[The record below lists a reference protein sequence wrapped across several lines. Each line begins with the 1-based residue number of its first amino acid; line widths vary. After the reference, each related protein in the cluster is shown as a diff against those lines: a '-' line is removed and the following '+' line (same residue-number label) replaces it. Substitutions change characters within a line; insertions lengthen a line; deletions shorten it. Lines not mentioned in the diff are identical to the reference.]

1 MFTCIINDQLLTFPT
16 RELRDQAV
24 ADAKLF
30 PDEYTIGAIE
40 DNVEETTT
48 EGPDNDPDFQK
59 DTTESAEVVSK
70 DVAQKDMGL
79 PSDDGSLDLVKNKP
93 LDEINISELTNSP
106 FYNKINDQDRLEV
119 EDYITRDKQ
128 IKAIANDIQLDSQ
141 NAVATVTNG
150 LGKTDYGSF
159 DYTNQD
165 IEELS
170 NKATRNFI
178 AEDEVIQKEI
188 KPIIKKD
195 LQPLLKNKIIE
206 TREKYGFDNP
216 DNVTEEKLEAA
227 EKELADWYNDRFSDE
242 MMNNDGFVKRVE
254 AFDLNKE
261 SLIGEDYKRF
271 KSVNADGNAFEKG
284 MDKFG
289 LFLQDY
295 SKSDLIGSDRIGNLA
310 TAYNSMRSLETGMV
324 KAGVA
329 ADLQFDQAKVNS
341 LQNNEKLAKKNNWT
355 NETEGYWEMPSSNNS
370 NKYNVF
376 KFTPKYL
383 KDLGYKDND
392 GTTTIAKSDD
402 IFEGTWGE
410 YQAMVGDVI
419 KKDVKEFGKKLVEV
433 QNEEVRESLFADQSW
448 EKILDGDLSLNNFIN
463 VTLKQAPQFLLAAS
477 PIGWASSGA
486 QIGADIYFDGIE
498 NEAIR
503 RFNVPKG
510 IKPTPEMYAEVVA
523 DDKFMKTFTLKVAG
537 GGVLAGGLDKLG
549 ASRTL
554 KLFAKTSTGALLR
567 GGAKDF
573 FKRGVNFA
581 GENLKAAW
589 TEVIT
594 EISQEV
600 IQAGASSSEITGE
613 QIFAAGGQA
622 FISTLMMGSGGK
634 IMTKT
639 MPELKASYSILSGK
653 LNKNSSE
660 AFFNQELQKIDLAK
674 NNTKDKNEI
683 KDLEDKAEQIK
694 EFKEANLRIPKGVE
708 GAKKQEL
715 VDNLVEM
722 FQIDKVIKDAGPI
735 LGPVIK
741 EDLSPRLEELKEK
754 TQAIITTEKTLGKFK
769 SLAKDFKLGVTETD
783 QKGADE
789 IRAKAKNLDKVIH
802 DSAGYGLIYTDEN
815 GKTQVVLNKE
825 AIYEDGMI
833 NTGAHEFLHYAVSQ
847 GLKSSKDIKAI
858 SDSLMDLLEN
868 SEITGDKSQYDARV
882 KQYKADLDKKK
893 ISAED
898 FAEEK
903 LVLLSEAL
911 LNGDFKINE
920 GFTAKLADI
929 VRRLLSTIGVRAE
942 FNNSQDVLNF
952 VKDYNR
958 SMTKGKLSLGQK
970 RTIRK
975 GAKGSMITPNVV
987 NKATQKIKDP
997 KATPKPNL
1005 KDSKTLTLE
1014 QLKEKAEDLLE
1025 ESNLDSSNQ
1034 ALLDRYYDT
1043 MDAIDAMEDTELNES
1058 TPIAKQEE
1066 KKQIAKD
1073 DTPQVPREKKDRS
1086 TKRYTL
1092 TDEQK
1097 AEIEPLI
1104 AKAQILNKELIA
1116 KEKAATDAR
1125 IKKITDKSERQ
1136 MSRTDQAKAIAD
1148 IKANPTRYSKS
1159 AELTNLENKIQEKVK
1174 VPLTK
1179 LINAYTKRLY
1189 DGIPAQAK
1197 EIVSR
1202 EDYQTEARAVVV
1214 TTLINEFKKNTT
1226 NRLGEKTTNDIEDL
1240 MFNRGYFR
1248 MLPLATAMGVSS
1260 KVEGIAQRFDNV
1272 ANNIGTEDIMFD
1284 EKTNEPEMIM
1294 EGKFKISSLLASID
1308 RYKQA
1313 MAAAIAFWKENE
1325 GNSPIENFKNLP
1337 GFTAEIL
1344 GEMFGIPAKIFDK
1357 RLSRS
1362 PNLNNKVYKSAMD
1375 AITKPYAVFKIT
1387 RNGVVVEERV
1397 EVSEEKAFAK
1407 KLTED
1412 GFEFEQLANQNIL
1425 QTLFKFLPQLSAE
1438 DYNYAINNAA
1448 GRSKGKSTGVP
1459 KNIMKLAFTN
1469 KQRRT
1474 TGTGNV
1480 SGDLRRLSYKEVLDG
1495 IGGFINEKGEAQV
1508 KMGIDAKS
1516 PEGQTFIGV
1525 MRVLNR
1531 MVANELSR
1539 SSLIG
1544 LDPMTV
1550 KDIAAGKNDLME
1562 SKRKKVL
1569 NQKSVI
1575 EVIKINEFIKD
1586 TATNDEI
1593 NYLQG
1598 KLNKFFVE
1606 SKGKAT
1612 VIKQIKFASNL
1623 AKKKWGNFGKG
1634 LFNNEF
1640 KYNLEK
1646 LSAKDRK
1653 EFGLDDIS
1661 KALGKAWGRTFNYIV
1676 RFKGLEKELDQ
1687 LNEDSTKEDIETFI
1701 LVFGRSLKNSKYE
1714 GTDRKAITTNKSL
1727 FEEINQRLGDD
1738 QSLKNLGFEL
1748 DIVPIRNKDG
1758 KIVGER
1764 SFIYDISSEERR
1776 LVNPALTVLDIKN
1789 KAFKSMGVIGPQV
1802 LDISDLYRNA
1812 IKRVLKKYKASGD
1825 IEGGK
1830 AVIEAMF
1837 FGQVSAGR
1845 RIATLRKA
1853 YNFKGKATLEHVTS
1867 VDLTK
1872 PILREFL
1879 EGGSETVYD
1888 AKLDK
1893 LFVDVIPADLDKLL
1907 RKVGLEGRYDA
1918 KVKYKGKWTTV
1929 NKELAKLDDLAV
1941 FDVVKARENNKQ
1953 SKRSKNAVKAV
1964 SLANNAKTPVKGI
1977 SVWDFDDTLAK
1988 TKSNVL
1994 YTMPNGTKGKLT
2006 AEEFA
2011 KTGDRLANEGAVY
2024 DFSEFSKVMNGKKG
2038 PMFAEAMARNK
2049 KFGNKNVYILTARPA
2064 NSATAIHA
2072 FLKGLGLNIPV
2083 ENITG
2088 LANSSPLAK
2097 ADWVVEK
2104 AAEGYNDF
2112 YFADDHIGNVKAVQ
2126 EVLNV
2131 LDVKGK
2137 VHQAKVK
2144 ESKKL
2149 DSQFNK
2155 FLEGSTGIESFKR
2168 YKSDKAKL
2176 KGRYKGKLD
2185 VFIPPSAEDF
2195 LGLLYQTLNKGK
2207 RGEAQMKFY
2216 EDNLL
2221 KPYAK
2226 ANSAL
2231 RTARV
2236 RSVREF
2242 DAIKK
2247 KLKIVPKD
2255 LKRSFKV
2262 EDENG
2267 NIKDSLFT
2275 KEQAIRVYIWNSQGI
2290 EMPNLSQVDLAVM
2303 VNEVNANPE
2312 LKAFADEL
2320 LKLNRGVDS
2329 KAPSKNWMDGNIG
2342 IDLQANLNS
2351 VGRKQL
2357 LEVWQQNV
2365 DEIFSET
2372 NLNKLEAAYGPEYVK
2387 ALESSLRRMRTG
2399 RSAAPV
2405 TDNEAGNNLIM
2416 WLNSAVGNIMFFN
2429 DRSALL
2435 QMLSATNFL
2444 NFEEN
2449 NIIAAGKAFANQP
2462 QYWKDFTLLIN
2473 SDYLVDR
2480 RDGTRININEADIA
2494 LIAKQSGFTG
2504 VIAKVLELG
2513 FLPTKIM
2520 DSVAIATGG
2529 ATYYRTKVN
2538 ALIKS
2543 GMSKAKA
2550 EAQAMQEFT
2559 SIAEVSQQSS
2569 DQSKLSMEQAGS
2581 VGKIIL
2587 AFNNTSSQYSR
2598 IIKRSVQDLYNRR
2611 GSDKANIARI
2621 VYYGGMQN
2629 LVFNFMQ
2636 QAMFAA
2642 LWGGEDD
2649 EEVLDG
2655 KKAKV
2660 VNSMADGLLRGM
2672 GVKAAIFVAVK
2683 NTAIKLYERS
2693 KKDVNKDYR
2702 YYAITGML
2710 AVSPPLSSK
2719 VSKLS
2724 KAASAYQYG
2733 TDKMKYGK
2741 FSLDSP
2747 ELEIGANMVSFAT
2760 SLPTDRLLTKVINVS
2775 DALDASNE
2783 PWERLFMLMGW
2794 PKWTMQSK
2802 SESDLERKED
2812 KDEIKEIKSKAEFD
2826 AMTPLEQKTEAL
2838 EDLKK
2843 FQQVDSLKAYGLTD
2857 KEIRDLKYEKD
2868 RVNKILSLEGSEKKD
2883 RITTPEDA
2891 ISEELFDLKKQQ
2903 QVDSLTKYGLTKK
2916 QIRALKYEKDR
2927 VDAIIKYQN
2936 KRKKEK
2942 LKNSLK

>member
-40 DNVEETTT
+40 DDVEETVT

-59 DTTESAEVVSK
+59 DTTKSADVVSK
-70 DVAQKDMGL
+70 DAAQNVTGL
-79 PSDDGSLDLVKNKP
+79 PFDDGSLELVKNKP

-227 EKELADWYNDRFSDE
+227 EKELADWYNDRFSEE

-410 YQAMVGDVI
+410 YQAMVGNVI

-523 DDKFMKTFTLKVAG
+523 DDKFMKTFTLKVVG

-622 FISTLMMGSGGK
+622 FISTLMMGGGGK

-674 NNTKDKNEI
+674 NNTKDKDEI

-802 DSAGYGLIYTDEN
+802 DSAGYGLIYTDES

-833 NTGAHEFLHYAVSQ
+833 NTGAHEFLHYALSQ

-858 SDSLMDLLEN
+858 SDALMDLLEN

-975 GAKGSMITPNVV
+975 GAKGSMVTPNVV

-1043 MDAIDAMEDTELNES
+1043 MDAIDAMEDAESNES
-1058 TPIAKQEE
+1058 APIAKQEE

-1073 DTPQVPREKKDRS
+1073 DTPQLPREKKDRS

-1174 VPLTK
+1174 VPLAK

-1202 EDYQTEARAVVV
+1202 EDYQTEAKAVVI

-1284 EKTNEPEMIM
+1284 EKTNEPEMSM
-1294 EGKFKISSLLASID
+1294 EGKFKISSFLPADAYDLALEQT
-1308 RYKQA
+1308 KE
-1313 MAAAIAFWKENE
+1313 FWEENV
-1325 GNSPIENFKNLP
+1325 GNSPIENFKKLP
-1337 GFTAEIL
+1337 SLVDDIMADIFGVSLNVFTA
-1344 GEMFGIPAKIFDK
+1344 
-1357 RLSRS
+1357 RS
-1362 PNLNNKVYKSAMD
+1362 GNLNATSYDNVLQ
-1375 AITKPYAVFKIT
+1375 AITKPYAVLKLT
-1387 RNGVVVEERV
+1387 KNNKTEEIRV
-1397 EVSEEKAFAK
+1397 ELDQVDAYESQLKDK
-1407 KLTED
+1407 
-1412 GFEFEQLANQNIL
+1412 GIEFERYADENIL
-1425 QTLFKFLPQLSAE
+1425 QTLFKFLPKLSAD
-1438 DYNYAINNAA
+1438 DYVYAD
-1448 GRSKGKSTGVP
+1448 GSKGRYRGKATGIPKNLVALTYENITRGTTGVGNR
-1459 KNIMKLAFTN
+1459 KANVG
-1469 KQRRT
+1469 KQA
-1474 TGTGNV
+1474 
-1480 SGDLRRLSYKEVLDG
+1480 YKDILNA
-1495 IGGFINEKGEAQV
+1495 IGGAMVDGKVIKRI
-1508 KMGIDAKS
+1508 GITGKS
-1516 PEGQTFIGV
+1516 KEGQTLLGI
-1525 MRVLNR
+1525 LKLYNR
-1531 MVANELSR
+1531 MVTNEISR
-1539 SSLIG
+1539 SPAVN

-1562 SKRKKVL
+1562 SK
-1569 NQKSVI
+1569 
-1575 EVIKINEFIKD
+1575 KID
-1586 TATNDEI
+1586 LSGI
-1593 NYLQG
+1593 N
-1598 KLNKFFVE
+1598 KLNPEVDFEFSKWYTSKKKSPSSATQFKKLSTITGKILGDQGRKLFNAELAYNFNKLGADASLE
-1606 SKGKAT
+1606 SIRNSIGTAWGKAYNWL
-1612 VIKQIKFASNL
+1612 VRDQ
-1623 AKKKWGNFGKG
+1623 G
-1634 LFNNEF
+1634 FN
-1640 KYNLEK
+1640 KAIEK
-1646 LSAKDRK
+1646 LN
-1653 EFGLDDIS
+1653 G
-1661 KALGKAWGRTFNYIV
+1661 
-1676 RFKGLEKELDQ
+1676 
-1687 LNEDSTKEDIETFI
+1687 DSTKEDVRQFLQGFSRAWRNDKYQDISTNEQ
-1701 LVFGRSLKNSKYE
+1701 LV
-1714 GTDRKAITTNKSL
+1714 KAIEDQGVDFEGLGFKLQKKNKKGFVYEVKANGKLEFVNDPTTLLEIKNKSFDNIEAYGQNSVKEVQTL
-1727 FEEINQRLGDD
+1727 Q
-1738 QSLKNLGFEL
+1738 K
-1748 DIVPIRNKDG
+1748 V
-1758 KIVGER
+1758 
-1764 SFIYDISSEERR
+1764 
-1776 LVNPALTVLDIKN
+1776 VLDIID
-1789 KAFKSMGVIGPQV
+1789 AAGSV
-1802 LDISDLYRNA
+1802 DEA
-1812 IKRVLKKYKASGD
+1812 IA
-1825 IEGGK
+1825 
-1830 AVIEAMF
+1830 AIEAMSI
-1837 FGQVSAGR
+1837 GQMGTLR
-1845 RIATLRKA
+1845 RISYLRNVYKS
-1853 YNFKGKATLEHVTS
+1853 KGDKVLEHVTS
-1867 VDLTK
+1867 LSKIKERLKDYARGNV
-1872 PILREFL
+1872 
-1879 EGGSETVYD
+1879 SETEIKTFFETLY
-1888 AKLDK
+1888 L
-1893 LFVDVIPADLDKLL
+1893 DVIPKEVDLLL
-1907 RKVGLEGRYDA
+1907 ETEGFEDRYTKKVLAMLKQYEMESFN
-1918 KVKYKGKWTTV
+1918 VKGAIESL
-1929 NKELAKLDDLAV
+1929 KE
-1941 FDVVKARENNKQ
+1941 
-1953 SKRSKNAVKAV
+1953 SKRVENAVKAV
-1964 SLANNAKTPVKGI
+1964 SLANNLKTPVKGI
-1977 SVWDFDDTLAK
+1977 SVWDFDDTLAQ

-2011 KTGDRLANEGAVY
+2011 KTGDKLANEGAIY

-2038 PMFAEAMARNK
+2038 PMFEEAMARNE

-2064 NSATAIHA
+2064 NSANAIHT

-2207 RGEAQMKFY
+2207 RGEAQLKFY

-2236 RSVREF
+2236 RSVKEF

-2255 LKRSFKV
+2255 LKRSFKF

-2320 LKLNRGVDS
+2320 LKLNRGIDS

-2372 NLNKLEAAYGPEYVK
+2372 NLNKLEAAYGLEYRK

-2429 DRSALL
+2429 NRSALL

-2462 QYWKDFTLLIN
+2462 QYWKDFTMLIN

-2520 DSVAIATGG
+2520 DSFAIATGG

-2550 EAQAMQEFT
+2550 ETQAMQEFT

-2611 GSDKANIARI
+2611 GSDKANLAKI

-2794 PKWTMQSK
+2794 PKWTLSTK
-2802 SESDLERKED
+2802 KESDLERKED
-2812 KDEIKEIKSKAEFD
+2812 KTEIKEAKEKAEFD
-2826 AMTPLEQKTEAL
+2826 AMTPLEQKTKAL

-2857 KEIRDLKYEKD
+2857 KEIRSLTKEED

-2883 RITTPEDA
+2883 RVTTPEDA

-2942 LKNSLK
+2942 LKDSLK

>member
-1 MFTCIINDQLLTFPT
+1 MFTCTINGTEYSFKT
-16 RELRDQAV
+16 EEERDQAV
-24 ADAKLF
+24 ADAQLL
-30 PDEYTIGAIE
+30 PEEYTVDSIQGEKIAQDPKKAKDSVNGANAE
-40 DNVEETTT
+40 STTKALENT
-48 EGPDNDPDFQK
+48 
-59 DTTESAEVVSK
+59 
-70 DVAQKDMGL
+70 GL
-79 PSDDGSLDLVKNKP
+79 LSDDGSLAFPNNKP
-93 LDEINISELTNSP
+93 FEEIDITELTNSP
-106 FYNKINDQDRLEV
+106 FYNKIDDQARLEV

-128 IKAIANDIQLDSQ
+128 VIEIAQSIESASLAALAPVVQDFDR
-141 NAVATVTNG
+141 TG
-150 LGKTDYGSF
+150 YDSF
-159 DYTNQD
+159 DYTGQNM
-165 IEELS
+165 EELS
-170 NKATRNFI
+170 NQATRNFI
-178 AEDEVIQKEI
+178 AKDEVIQKKI

-195 LQPLLKNKIIE
+195 LKPLLNNKIIE
-206 TREKYGFDNP
+206 TRKKYGFDNP

-227 EKELADWYNDRFSDE
+227 EKELADWYNDRFSEE
-242 MMNNDGFVKRVE
+242 MMNNDNFIKRVE
-254 AFDLNKE
+254 AFDLNKKG
-261 SLIGEDYKRF
+261 LIGEDYKRF

-289 LFLQDY
+289 LLLQDY
-295 SKSDLIGSDRIGNLA
+295 SKTDLIGSDRIGNFA
-310 TAYNSMRSLETGMV
+310 TAYNAMRSLETSMV

-341 LQNNEKLAKKNNWT
+341 LKNNEKLAKKNNWT
-355 NETEGYWEMPSSNNS
+355 NETEGYWEMPSENNS

-410 YQAMVGDVI
+410 YQVMVGNVI
-419 KKDVKEFGKKLVEV
+419 KKDVDEFGKKLVEV
-433 QNEEVRESLFADQSW
+433 QNEEVRESFFADQSW
-448 EKILDGDLSLNNFIN
+448 EKIIDGDLSLNNFIN

-486 QIGADIYFDGIE
+486 QISAGIYFDGIE

-503 RFNVPKG
+503 RFNVPDG
-510 IKPTPEMYAEVVA
+510 VKPTPEMFAEVVA
-523 DDKFMKTFTLKVAG
+523 DDKFMKTFTLKTVGGGAVAG
-537 GGVLAGGLDKLG
+537 ALDKFG
-549 ASRTL
+549 ANKTL
-554 KLFAKTSTGALLR
+554 KLFNKTGTGALLR

-573 FKRGVNFA
+573 FKRGVTFA
-581 GENLKAAW
+581 GKNLKTAW

-594 EISQEV
+594 EIGQEV
-600 IQAGASSSEITGE
+600 IQSGASSSEITGE

-622 FISTLMMGSGGK
+622 FISTLMMGGGGK

-639 MPELKASYSILSGK
+639 IPELKASYSVLSGK

-674 NNTKDKNEI
+674 NNTKNKDEI

-741 EDLSPRLEELKEK
+741 EDLSPRLKELKEK
-754 TQAIITTEKTLGKFK
+754 TQAIITTEKTIGKFK
-769 SLAKDFKLGVTETD
+769 KLAEDFKLEVTETD
-783 QKGADE
+783 QKGADK
-789 IRAKAKNLDKVIH
+789 IRAKAKDLDEVIY

-815 GKTQVVLNKE
+815 NKTQVVLNKE
-825 AIYEDGMI
+825 AIYKDGMI
-833 NTGAHEFLHYAVSQ
+833 NTGAHEFLHYALSQ

-858 SDSLMDLLEN
+858 SDSLMDLLE
-868 SEITGDKSQYDARV
+868 SADIKGDKSQYDSRV
-882 KQYKADLDKKK
+882 EQYQVDFDEKK
-893 ISAED
+893 ISAET

-920 GFTAKLADI
+920 GLTAKIADI
-929 VRRLLSTIGVRAE
+929 VRRLLSTIGVRAS
-942 FNNSQDVLNF
+942 FNTSQDALNF

-958 SMTKGKLSLGQK
+958 SMTKGKLTRGQK
-970 RTIRK
+970 RTIRE
-975 GAKGSMITPNVV
+975 GAKGSMITSKIV
-987 NKATQKIKDP
+987 NKNTKTSP
-997 KATPKPNL
+997 KSDL
-1005 KDSKTLTLE
+1005 KESKTLNIE
-1014 QLKEKAEDLLE
+1014 QLREKAADLLE

-1034 ALLDRYYDT
+1034 ALLDKYYDT
-1043 MDAIDAMEDTELNES
+1043 MDAIDAMEDAESNES
-1058 TPIAKQEE
+1058 APMAKQEE

-1073 DTPQVPREKKDRS
+1073 DTPQLPRKKKDRS

-1097 AEIEPLI
+1097 TEIEPLI
-1104 AKAQILNKELIA
+1104 AEAQILNKELIA

-1125 IKKITDKSERQ
+1125 IKKITDKSERE
-1136 MSRTDQAKAIAD
+1136 MSRTDQAEAIAD
-1148 IKANPTRYSKS
+1148 IKANPTRFEKG
-1159 AELTNLENKIQEKVK
+1159 AKLTNLENKIQEKVK
-1174 VPLTK
+1174 VPLDK

-1202 EDYQTEARAVVV
+1202 ADYQTEARAVVV

-1272 ANNIGTEDIMFD
+1272 SNNIGTEDVMFD
-1284 EKTNEPEMIM
+1284 EKNNEPEMSM
-1294 EGKFKISSLLASID
+1294 EGKFKISSFLPADAYDLALEQT
-1308 RYKQA
+1308 KE
-1313 MAAAIAFWKENE
+1313 FWVDNV
-1325 GNSPIENFKNLP
+1325 GNSPIENFKKLP
-1337 GFTAEIL
+1337 SLVDNIMADIFGVSLNVFTA
-1344 GEMFGIPAKIFDK
+1344 
-1357 RLSRS
+1357 RS
-1362 PNLNNKVYKSAMD
+1362 GNLNATSYDNVLQ
-1375 AITKPYAVFKIT
+1375 AITKPYAVLKLNKNNKT
-1387 RNGVVVEERV
+1387 EEIRV
-1397 EVSEEKAFAK
+1397 ELDQVDAYESQLKDK
-1407 KLTED
+1407 
-1412 GFEFEQLANQNIL
+1412 GIEFERYADENIL
-1425 QTLFKFLPQLSAE
+1425 QTLFKFLPKLSAD
-1438 DYNYAINNAA
+1438 DYVYAD
-1448 GRSKGKSTGVP
+1448 GSKGRYRGKATGIPKNLVALTYENITRGTTGVGNR
-1459 KNIMKLAFTN
+1459 KASVG
-1469 KQRRT
+1469 KQA
-1474 TGTGNV
+1474 
-1480 SGDLRRLSYKEVLDG
+1480 YKDILNA
-1495 IGGFINEKGEAQV
+1495 IGGAMVDGKVIKRI
-1508 KMGIDAKS
+1508 GITGKS
-1516 PEGQTFIGV
+1516 KEGQTLLGI
-1525 MRVLNR
+1525 LKLYNR
-1531 MVANELSR
+1531 MVTNEISR
-1539 SSLIG
+1539 SPAVN

-1550 KDIAAGKNDLME
+1550 KDIAAGKNNLME
-1562 SKRKKVL
+1562 SKKIDL
-1569 NQKSVI
+1569 S
-1575 EVIKINEFIKD
+1575 KIN
-1586 TATNDEI
+1586 
-1593 NYLQG
+1593 
-1598 KLNKFFVE
+1598 KLNPEVDSEF
-1606 SKGKAT
+1606 SKWYT
-1612 VIKQIKFASNL
+1612 S
-1623 AKKKWGNFGKG
+1623 KKKSPSSAAQ
-1634 LFNNEF
+1634 F
-1640 KYNLEK
+1640 KK
-1646 LSAKDRK
+1646 LSAISYNILGDQGRK
-1653 EFGLDDIS
+1653 LFNAELAYNFDKLGADASLESIRNS
-1661 KALGKAWGRTFNYIV
+1661 IGTAWGKAYKWLIRDQGFNKAI
-1676 RFKGLEKELDQ
+1676 EK
-1687 LNEDSTKEDIETFI
+1687 LNGDSTKEDVRQFLQGFSRAWRNDKYQDISTNEQ
-1701 LVFGRSLKNSKYE
+1701 LV
-1714 GTDRKAITTNKSL
+1714 KAIEDQGVDFEGLGFKLQKKNKKGFVYEVKANGKLEFVNDPTTLLEIKNKS
-1727 FEEINQRLGDD
+1727 FDNIEAY
-1738 QSLKNLGFEL
+1738 
-1748 DIVPIRNKDG
+1748 
-1758 KIVGER
+1758 GEN
-1764 SFIYDISSEERR
+1764 SIKEVQT
-1776 LVNPALTVLDIKN
+1776 LQKVVLDIID
-1789 KAFKSMGVIGPQV
+1789 AAGSI
-1802 LDISDLYRNA
+1802 DEA
-1812 IKRVLKKYKASGD
+1812 IA
-1825 IEGGK
+1825 
-1830 AVIEAMF
+1830 AIEAMSI
-1837 FGQVSAGR
+1837 GQMGTLR
-1845 RIATLRKA
+1845 RISYLRNVYKS
-1853 YNFKGKATLEHVTS
+1853 KGDKVLEHVTS
-1867 VDLTK
+1867 LSKIKERLKDYARSNVTK
-1872 PILREFL
+1872 TEIEAFFDTLYL
-1879 EGGSETVYD
+1879 
-1888 AKLDK
+1888 
-1893 LFVDVIPADLDKLL
+1893 DVIPKEIDLLLEAEGFEDRYTDKIKAML
-1907 RKVGLEGRYDA
+1907 KKYS
-1918 KVKYKGKWTTV
+1918 VKSFNV
-1929 NKELAKLDDLAV
+1929 KESI
-1941 FDVVKARENNKQ
+1941 ENIKE
-1953 SKRSKNAVKAV
+1953 SKRVENAIKAV
-1964 SLANNAKTPVKGI
+1964 SLANNLKTPVKGI
-1977 SVWDFDDTLAK
+1977 SVWDFDDTLAQ

-2011 KTGDRLANEGAVY
+2011 KTGDKLANEGAIY

-2038 PMFAEAMARNK
+2038 PMFEEAMARNE

-2064 NSATAIHA
+2064 NSATAIHT

-2137 VHQAKVK
+2137 VHQAKIK

-2155 FLEGSTGIESFKR
+2155 FLEGSTGIESFKK

-2176 KGRYKGKLD
+2176 KGRFKGKFD

-2207 RGEAQMKFY
+2207 LGDAQIKFY

-2231 RTARV
+2231 RSARV
-2236 RSVREF
+2236 RSIKEF

-2255 LKRSFKV
+2255 LKKSFKF

-2267 NIKDSLFT
+2267 NMKDSLFS
-2275 KEQAIRVYIWNSQGI
+2275 KEQAIRVYIWNAQGI

-2303 VNEVNANPE
+2303 VNHVNAEPE

-2320 LKLNRGVDS
+2320 LKLNRGMKS

-2351 VGRKQL
+2351 VGRKKL

-2365 DEIFSET
+2365 DAIFSEE

-2387 ALESSLRRMRTG
+2387 ALKNSLRRMRTG
-2399 RSAAPV
+2399 RSAVPV
-2405 TDNEAGNNLIM
+2405 TDNEAGNNLIT

-2429 DRSALL
+2429 NRSALL

-2444 NFEEN
+2444 NFEDN
-2449 NIIAAGKAFANQP
+2449 NIIAAGKALMDIK
-2462 QYWKDFTLLIN
+2462 QYSKDFVMLMN

-2494 LIAKQSGFTG
+2494 LIAKQSGITG
-2504 VIAKVLELG
+2504 VIAKILEAG
-2513 FLPTKIM
+2513 FLPTKYA
-2520 DSVAIATGG
+2520 DSLAIGVGG
-2529 ATYYRTKVN
+2529 ATFYRTKVN
-2538 ALIKS
+2538 ALVKG

-2550 EAQAMQEFT
+2550 EAQAMQEFI
-2559 SIAEVSQQSS
+2559 SVAETSQQSS
-2569 DQSKLSMEQAGS
+2569 DQSKISMEQAGS

-2611 GSDKANIARI
+2611 GSDKANLARI

-2629 LVFNFMQ
+2629 LLFNFMQ

-2642 LWGGEDD
+2642 MWGGEDD

-2655 KKAKV
+2655 KKAKI

-2672 GVKAAIFVAVK
+2672 GVKAAIFVAIK

-2702 YYAITGML
+2702 YYAVMGL
-2710 AVSPPLSSK
+2710 LSVSPPLSSK
-2719 VSKLS
+2719 ASKLS

-2733 TDKMKYGK
+2733 EDKMKYGK
-2741 FSLDSP
+2741 FGLDSP
-2747 ELEIGANMVSFAT
+2747 ELTIGANLVSFAT
-2760 SLPTDRLLTKVINVS
+2760 SLPTDRLLTKAINVS

-2783 PWERLFMLMGW
+2783 PWERLFMTMGW
-2794 PKWTMQSK
+2794 PKWTLSTK
-2802 SESDLERKED
+2802 KESDLERKED
-2812 KDEIKEIKSKAEFD
+2812 KAEIKEAKEKAEFD
-2826 AMTPLEQKTEAL
+2826 AMTPLEQKTKAL

-2857 KEIRDLKYEKD
+2857 KEIRLLTKEED
-2868 RVNKILSLEGSEKKD
+2868 RVNKILSLEGSEKKGL
-2883 RITTPEDA
+2883 TPADKAE
-2891 ISEELFDLKKQQ
+2891 EELYDLKKKQ

-2916 QIRALKYEKDR
+2916 QIRDLKYEEDR
-2927 VDAIIKYQN
+2927 VNEILRL
-2936 KRKKEK
+2936 RKKQK
-2942 LKNSLK
+2942 KIKDTLK

>member
-40 DNVEETTT
+40 DDVEETVT

-59 DTTESAEVVSK
+59 DTTKSADVVSK
-70 DVAQKDMGL
+70 DAAQNVTGL
-79 PSDDGSLDLVKNKP
+79 PFDDGSLELVKNKP

-227 EKELADWYNDRFSDE
+227 EKELADWYNDRFSEE

-410 YQAMVGDVI
+410 YQAMVGNVI

-523 DDKFMKTFTLKVAG
+523 DDKFMKTFTLKVVG

-622 FISTLMMGSGGK
+622 FISTLMMGGGGK

-674 NNTKDKNEI
+674 NNTKDKDEI

-802 DSAGYGLIYTDEN
+802 DSAGYGLIYTDES

-833 NTGAHEFLHYAVSQ
+833 NTGAHEFLHYALSQ

-858 SDSLMDLLEN
+858 SDALMDLLEN

-975 GAKGSMITPNVV
+975 GAKGSMVTPNVV

-1043 MDAIDAMEDTELNES
+1043 MDAIDAMEDAESNES
-1058 TPIAKQEE
+1058 APIAKQEE

-1073 DTPQVPREKKDRS
+1073 DTPQLPRKKKDRS

-1174 VPLTK
+1174 VPLAK

-1202 EDYQTEARAVVV
+1202 EDYQTEAKAVVI

-1272 ANNIGTEDIMFD
+1272 ANNIGTEDVMFD
-1284 EKTNEPEMIM
+1284 EKTNEPEMSM
-1294 EGKFKISSLLASID
+1294 EGKFKISSFLPADAYDLALEQT
-1308 RYKQA
+1308 KE
-1313 MAAAIAFWKENE
+1313 FWEENV
-1325 GNSPIENFKNLP
+1325 GNSPIENFKKLP
-1337 GFTAEIL
+1337 SLVDDIMADIFGVSLNVFTA
-1344 GEMFGIPAKIFDK
+1344 
-1357 RLSRS
+1357 RS
-1362 PNLNNKVYKSAMD
+1362 GNLNATSYDNVLQ
-1375 AITKPYAVFKIT
+1375 AITKPYAVLKLT
-1387 RNGVVVEERV
+1387 KNNKTEEIRV
-1397 EVSEEKAFAK
+1397 ELDQVDAYESQLKDK
-1407 KLTED
+1407 
-1412 GFEFEQLANQNIL
+1412 GIEFERYADENIL
-1425 QTLFKFLPQLSAE
+1425 QTLFKFLPKLSAD
-1438 DYNYAINNAA
+1438 DYVYAD
-1448 GRSKGKSTGVP
+1448 GSKGRYRGKATGIPKNLVALTYENITRGTTGVGNR
-1459 KNIMKLAFTN
+1459 KANVG
-1469 KQRRT
+1469 KQA
-1474 TGTGNV
+1474 
-1480 SGDLRRLSYKEVLDG
+1480 YKDILNA
-1495 IGGFINEKGEAQV
+1495 IGGAMVDGKVIKRI
-1508 KMGIDAKS
+1508 GITGKS
-1516 PEGQTFIGV
+1516 KEGQTLLGI
-1525 MRVLNR
+1525 LKLYNR
-1531 MVANELSR
+1531 MVTNEISR
-1539 SSLIG
+1539 SPAVN

-1562 SKRKKVL
+1562 SK
-1569 NQKSVI
+1569 
-1575 EVIKINEFIKD
+1575 KID
-1586 TATNDEI
+1586 LSGI
-1593 NYLQG
+1593 N
-1598 KLNKFFVE
+1598 KLNPEVDFEFSKWYTSKKKSPSSATQFKKLSTITGKILGDQGRKLFNAELAYNFNKLGADASLE
-1606 SKGKAT
+1606 SIRNSIGTAWGKAY
-1612 VIKQIKFASNL
+1612 
-1623 AKKKWGNFGKG
+1623 KWLVRDQG
-1634 LFNNEF
+1634 FN
-1640 KYNLEK
+1640 KAIEK
-1646 LSAKDRK
+1646 LN
-1653 EFGLDDIS
+1653 G
-1661 KALGKAWGRTFNYIV
+1661 
-1676 RFKGLEKELDQ
+1676 
-1687 LNEDSTKEDIETFI
+1687 DSTKEDVRQFLQGFSRAWRNDKYQDISTNEQ
-1701 LVFGRSLKNSKYE
+1701 LV
-1714 GTDRKAITTNKSL
+1714 KAIEDQGVDFEGLGFKLQKKNKKGFVYEVKANGKLEFVNDPTTLLEIKNKSFDNIEAYGQNSVKEVQTL
-1727 FEEINQRLGDD
+1727 Q
-1738 QSLKNLGFEL
+1738 K
-1748 DIVPIRNKDG
+1748 V
-1758 KIVGER
+1758 
-1764 SFIYDISSEERR
+1764 
-1776 LVNPALTVLDIKN
+1776 VLDIID
-1789 KAFKSMGVIGPQV
+1789 AAGSV
-1802 LDISDLYRNA
+1802 DEA
-1812 IKRVLKKYKASGD
+1812 IA
-1825 IEGGK
+1825 
-1830 AVIEAMF
+1830 AIEAMSI
-1837 FGQVSAGR
+1837 GQMGTLR
-1845 RIATLRKA
+1845 RISYLRNVYKS
-1853 YNFKGKATLEHVTS
+1853 KGDKVLEHVTS
-1867 VDLTK
+1867 LSKIKERLKDYARGNV
-1872 PILREFL
+1872 
-1879 EGGSETVYD
+1879 SETEIKTFFETLY
-1888 AKLDK
+1888 L
-1893 LFVDVIPADLDKLL
+1893 DVIPKEVDLLL
-1907 RKVGLEGRYDA
+1907 ETEGFEDRYTKKVLAMLKQYEMESFN
-1918 KVKYKGKWTTV
+1918 VKGAIESL
-1929 NKELAKLDDLAV
+1929 KE
-1941 FDVVKARENNKQ
+1941 
-1953 SKRSKNAVKAV
+1953 SKRVENAVKAV
-1964 SLANNAKTPVKGI
+1964 SLANNLKTPVKGI
-1977 SVWDFDDTLAK
+1977 SVWDFDDTLAQ

-2011 KTGDRLANEGAVY
+2011 KTGDKLANEGAIY

-2038 PMFAEAMARNK
+2038 PMFEEAMARNE

-2064 NSATAIHA
+2064 NSANAIHT

-2207 RGEAQMKFY
+2207 RGEAQLKFY

-2236 RSVREF
+2236 RSVKEF

-2255 LKRSFKV
+2255 LKRSFKF

-2320 LKLNRGVDS
+2320 LKLNRGIDS

-2372 NLNKLEAAYGPEYVK
+2372 NLNKLEAAYGLEYRK

-2429 DRSALL
+2429 NRSALL

-2462 QYWKDFTLLIN
+2462 QYWKDFTMLIN

-2520 DSVAIATGG
+2520 DSFAIATGG

-2550 EAQAMQEFT
+2550 ETQAMQEFT

-2611 GSDKANIARI
+2611 GSDKANLAKI

-2794 PKWTMQSK
+2794 PKWTLSTK
-2802 SESDLERKED
+2802 KESDLERKED
-2812 KDEIKEIKSKAEFD
+2812 KTEIKEAKEKAEFD
-2826 AMTPLEQKTEAL
+2826 AMTPLEQKTKAL

-2857 KEIRDLKYEKD
+2857 KEIRSLTKEED

-2883 RITTPEDA
+2883 RVTTPEDA

-2942 LKNSLK
+2942 LKDSLK

>member
-40 DNVEETTT
+40 DDVEETVT

-59 DTTESAEVVSK
+59 DTTKSADVVSK
-70 DVAQKDMGL
+70 DAAQNVTGL
-79 PSDDGSLDLVKNKP
+79 PFDDGSLELVKNKP

-227 EKELADWYNDRFSDE
+227 EKELADWYNDRFSEE

-410 YQAMVGDVI
+410 YQAMVGNVI

-523 DDKFMKTFTLKVAG
+523 DDKFMKTFTLKVVG

-622 FISTLMMGSGGK
+622 FISTLMMGGGGK

-674 NNTKDKNEI
+674 NNTKDKDEI

-802 DSAGYGLIYTDEN
+802 DSAGYGLIYTDES

-833 NTGAHEFLHYAVSQ
+833 NTGAHEFLHYALSQ

-858 SDSLMDLLEN
+858 SDALMDLLEN

-975 GAKGSMITPNVV
+975 GAKGSMVTPNVV

-1043 MDAIDAMEDTELNES
+1043 MDAIDAMEDAESNES
-1058 TPIAKQEE
+1058 APIAKQEE

-1073 DTPQVPREKKDRS
+1073 DTPQLPRKKKDRS

-1174 VPLTK
+1174 VPLAK

-1202 EDYQTEARAVVV
+1202 EDYQTEAKAVVI

-1272 ANNIGTEDIMFD
+1272 ANNIGTEDVMFD
-1284 EKTNEPEMIM
+1284 EKTNEPEMSM
-1294 EGKFKISSLLASID
+1294 EGKFKISSFLPADAYDLALEQT
-1308 RYKQA
+1308 KE
-1313 MAAAIAFWKENE
+1313 FWVDNV
-1325 GNSPIENFKNLP
+1325 GNSPIENFKKLP
-1337 GFTAEIL
+1337 SLVDNIMADIFGVSLNVFTA
-1344 GEMFGIPAKIFDK
+1344 
-1357 RLSRS
+1357 RS
-1362 PNLNNKVYKSAMD
+1362 GNLNATSYDNVLQ
-1375 AITKPYAVFKIT
+1375 AITKPYAVLKLT
-1387 RNGVVVEERV
+1387 KNNKTEEIRV
-1397 EVSEEKAFAK
+1397 ELDQVDAYESQLKDK
-1407 KLTED
+1407 
-1412 GFEFEQLANQNIL
+1412 GIEFERYADENIL
-1425 QTLFKFLPQLSAE
+1425 QTLFKFLPKLSAD
-1438 DYNYAINNAA
+1438 DYVYAD
-1448 GRSKGKSTGVP
+1448 GSKGRYRGKATGIPKNLVALTYENITRGTTGVGNR
-1459 KNIMKLAFTN
+1459 KANVG
-1469 KQRRT
+1469 KQA
-1474 TGTGNV
+1474 
-1480 SGDLRRLSYKEVLDG
+1480 YKDILNA
-1495 IGGFINEKGEAQV
+1495 IGGAMVDGKVIKRI
-1508 KMGIDAKS
+1508 GITGKS
-1516 PEGQTFIGV
+1516 KEGQTLLGI
-1525 MRVLNR
+1525 LKLYNR
-1531 MVANELSR
+1531 MVTNEISR
-1539 SSLIG
+1539 SPAVN

-1562 SKRKKVL
+1562 SK
-1569 NQKSVI
+1569 
-1575 EVIKINEFIKD
+1575 KID
-1586 TATNDEI
+1586 LSGI
-1593 NYLQG
+1593 N
-1598 KLNKFFVE
+1598 KLNPEVDFEFSKWYTSKKKSPSSATQFKKLSTITGKILGDQGRKLFNAELAYNFNKLGADASLE
-1606 SKGKAT
+1606 SIRNSIGTAWGKAYNWL
-1612 VIKQIKFASNL
+1612 VRDQ
-1623 AKKKWGNFGKG
+1623 G
-1634 LFNNEF
+1634 FN
-1640 KYNLEK
+1640 KAIEK
-1646 LSAKDRK
+1646 LN
-1653 EFGLDDIS
+1653 G
-1661 KALGKAWGRTFNYIV
+1661 
-1676 RFKGLEKELDQ
+1676 
-1687 LNEDSTKEDIETFI
+1687 DSTKEDVRQFLQGFSRAWRNDKYQDISTNEQ
-1701 LVFGRSLKNSKYE
+1701 LV
-1714 GTDRKAITTNKSL
+1714 KAIEDQGVDFEGLGFKLQKKNKKGFVYEVKANGKLEFVNDPTTLLEIKNKSFDNIEAYGQNSVKEVQTL
-1727 FEEINQRLGDD
+1727 Q
-1738 QSLKNLGFEL
+1738 K
-1748 DIVPIRNKDG
+1748 V
-1758 KIVGER
+1758 
-1764 SFIYDISSEERR
+1764 
-1776 LVNPALTVLDIKN
+1776 VLDIID
-1789 KAFKSMGVIGPQV
+1789 AAGSV
-1802 LDISDLYRNA
+1802 DEA
-1812 IKRVLKKYKASGD
+1812 IA
-1825 IEGGK
+1825 
-1830 AVIEAMF
+1830 AIEAMSI
-1837 FGQVSAGR
+1837 GQMGTLR
-1845 RIATLRKA
+1845 RISYLRNVYKS
-1853 YNFKGKATLEHVTS
+1853 KGDKVLEHVTS
-1867 VDLTK
+1867 LSKIKERLKDYARGNV
-1872 PILREFL
+1872 
-1879 EGGSETVYD
+1879 SETEIKTFFETLY
-1888 AKLDK
+1888 L
-1893 LFVDVIPADLDKLL
+1893 DVIPKEVDLLL
-1907 RKVGLEGRYDA
+1907 ETEGFEDRYTKKVLAMLKQYEMESFN
-1918 KVKYKGKWTTV
+1918 VKGAIESL
-1929 NKELAKLDDLAV
+1929 KE
-1941 FDVVKARENNKQ
+1941 
-1953 SKRSKNAVKAV
+1953 SKRVENAVKAV
-1964 SLANNAKTPVKGI
+1964 SLANNLKTPVKGI
-1977 SVWDFDDTLAK
+1977 SVWDFDDTLAQ

-2011 KTGDRLANEGAVY
+2011 KTGDKLANEGAIY

-2038 PMFAEAMARNK
+2038 PMFEEAMARNE

-2064 NSATAIHA
+2064 NSANAIHT

-2207 RGEAQMKFY
+2207 QGRAQLKFY

-2236 RSVREF
+2236 RSIREF
-2242 DAIKK
+2242 DAVKK

-2255 LKRSFKV
+2255 LKRSFKF

-2267 NIKDSLFT
+2267 NMKDSLFT

-2303 VNEVNANPE
+2303 VNEVNANPD

-2320 LKLNRGVDS
+2320 LKLNRGMDS
-2329 KAPSKNWMDGNIG
+2329 KPPSKNWMDGNIG

-2365 DEIFSET
+2365 DEIFSEE

-2429 DRSALL
+2429 NRSALL

-2444 NFEEN
+2444 NFEDN

-2462 QYWKDFTLLIN
+2462 QYWKDFTMLMN
-2473 SDYLVDR
+2473 SDYLLDR

-2494 LIAKQSGFTG
+2494 LIAKQSGITG
-2504 VIAKVLELG
+2504 VIAKILELG
-2513 FLPTKIM
+2513 FLPTKFA
-2520 DSVAIATGG
+2520 DSLAIATGG
-2529 ATYYRTKVN
+2529 ATFYRTKVN
-2538 ALIKS
+2538 ALVKG

-2550 EAQAMQEFT
+2550 EAQAMLEFT
-2559 SIAEVSQQSS
+2559 SVAETSQQSS
-2569 DQSKLSMEQAGS
+2569 DQSKISMEQAGS

-2611 GSDKANIARI
+2611 GSDKANLARI

-2629 LVFNFMQ
+2629 LLFNFMQ

-2642 LWGGEDD
+2642 MWGGEDD

-2655 KKAKV
+2655 KKAKI

-2672 GVKAAIFVAVK
+2672 GVKAAIFVAIK

-2702 YYAITGML
+2702 YYAVMGL
-2710 AVSPPLSSK
+2710 LSVSPPLSSK
-2719 VSKLS
+2719 ASKLS
-2724 KAASAYQYG
+2724 KAASAFQYG
-2733 TDKMKYGK
+2733 KDKMKYGK
-2741 FSLDSP
+2741 FGLDSP
-2747 ELEIGANMVSFAT
+2747 ELAIGANLVSFAT
-2760 SLPTDRLLTKVINVS
+2760 SLPTDRLLTKAINVS

-2783 PWERLFMLMGW
+2783 PWERLFMTMGW
-2794 PKWTMQSK
+2794 PKWTLSTK
-2802 SESDLERKED
+2802 KESDLERKED
-2812 KDEIKEIKSKAEFD
+2812 KTEIKEAKEKAEFD
-2826 AMTPLEQKTEAL
+2826 AMTPLEQKTKAL

-2857 KEIRDLKYEKD
+2857 KEIRSLTKEED

-2883 RITTPEDA
+2883 RVTTPEDA

-2942 LKNSLK
+2942 LKDSLK